1 MGLQNRQ
8 HQGPCR
14 EAQAL
19 VTHTAQLAMAIV
31 AIGLLDGRIV
41 QRYLSVVLCQGLS
54 HGPMAVVRSR
64 RFGLLRR
71 GGRRDCVKGVR
82 TAFRDGH
89 PCAGPQAQGHQ
100 AKQEAKEQ
108 ATHSQIICQAGQ
120 CSGSEVRMTVQALRS
135 RHVLLDVLMRGR
147 WGSRLGA
154 DEKEHGP
161 RVKPGVTNLEAR
173 SPG

>member
-1 MGLQNRQ
+1 MGLQDRQ
-8 HQGPCR
+8 HQGPR
-14 EAQAL
+14 RQAQAL
-19 VTHTAQLAMAIV
+19 VAHPAQLAMAIV
-31 AIGLLDGRIV
+31 AIGLLNGRIV
-41 QRYLSVVLCQGLS
+41 QRKLNVVWCQGLC
-54 HGPMAVVRSR
+54 HGLMAVMRSR
-64 RFGLLRR
+64 LFGVLRR
-71 GGRRDCVKGVR
+71 AGHRDGGKGVR
-82 TAFRDGH
+82 AAFRDGH

-108 ATHSQIICQAGQ
+108 TTHSQIICQAGQ

-135 RHVLLDVLMRGR
+135 RHGLLDVLMRGR